1 VPAFAALDDQTLL
14 RIVGASANLVWS
26 ENRVIFEKGS
36 VAEALYII
44 LSGRVQIVDEVDG
57 EEVVIAT
64 LEAGDFFGEL
74 SLLLHTV
81 HSKTARALEE
91 TELMVLPKDSF
102 QEFLASNPDLADHF
116 RRKLETRLL
125 VPEVE
130 KLT

>member
-36 VAEALYII
+36 AAEALYII
-44 LSGRVQIVDEVDG
+44 LSGRVQIVHEVDG
-57 EEVVIAT
+57 AEVVIAT
-64 LEAGDFFGEL
+64 LEPGDFFGEL

-91 TELMVLPKDSF
+91 TELMVLPKDYF

-116 RRKLETRLL
+116 RRKLESRLL